1 MRPPAAIIRSGV
13 DALPCIGDGR
23 QSGTSGSPSI
33 LNAAPEAAVGG
44 GLALLRTGDRVR
56 VDLRRREVNMLVS
69 AEEIARRRRELEAN
83 GGYGEPASQ
92 TPWQEIHRNLTGQF
106 DTGAVLESAVKFQ
119 RIAQT
124 AGLPRDSH

>member
-1 MRPPAAIIRSGV
+1 M
-13 DALPCIGDGR
+13 
-23 QSGTSGSPSI
+23 
-33 LNAAPEAAVGG
+33 
-44 GLALLRTGDRVR
+44 R
-56 VDLRRREVNMLVS
+56 VDLKLREVNMLVS
-69 AEEIARRRRELEAN
+69 AEEIARRRREYEAN

-106 DTGAVLESAVKFQ
+106 DTGAVLEAAVKFQ